1 MADVKD
7 ILVPDIGDFE
17 GVEVIEIMV
26 SAGDTISVE
35 DPLVSLESD
44 KAAIEVPSPQAG
56 TIKEVKV
63 SMGDNVSQGDLLVTM
78 EVSETEAAPAAAGG
92 GKPYAVRGCGR
103 WCQPPARIVLFTWWL
118 RWTQRPLVAG
128 PAACCCPV

>member
-1 MADVKD
+1 MANVKD

-26 SAGDTISVE
+26 SPGDSINLE

-44 KAAIEVPSPQAG
+44 KAAMEIPSPQAG

-63 SMGDNVSQGDLLVTM
+63 SIGDKVSQGDLLMSM
-78 EVSETEAAPAAAGG
+78 EVSAA
-92 GKPYAVRGCGR
+92 
-103 WCQPPARIVLFTWWL
+103 
-118 RWTQRPLVAG
+118 
-128 PAACCCPV
+128 